1 MKIQLTISINFI
13 SSNDFEET
21 GTMHTKSG
29 NIDIMIGNETN
40 EIIKE
45 IFPSLLQKY
54 QKGLK
59 EKMKG
64 SEFVFDSDYLLYYE
78 LHKIN
83 LNRSGSYIDSP
94 QLLKN
99 KKAKINTKNND
110 DKCFQYALTGAQIIK
125 ITKTIQKEY
134 QKSSLLLTSIIGR
147 NKLSTTPKRLEKV

>member
-40 EIIKE
+40 EFIKE

-64 SEFVFDSDYLLYYE
+64 SEFVFDSVYLLYYE

-99 KKAKINTKNND
+99 KK
-110 DKCFQYALTGAQIIK
+110 
-125 ITKTIQKEY
+125 
-134 QKSSLLLTSIIGR
+134 R
-147 NKLSTTPKRLEKV
+147 R